1 VGVIL
6 RLYMTL
12 FYWRGSQFF
21 MAKTL
26 YPDRFISINME
37 NEENNVIVASRRV
50 DDVFD
55 KYAND
60 LIFSKARQI

>member
-1 VGVIL
+1 
-6 RLYMTL
+6 
-12 FYWRGSQFF
+12 